1 MYENVTQN
9 AKPTLRTLSEGLIKA
24 VIFQYWGCG
33 RWGRRLQMRELTQPF
48 TGILDLNQPSNLS
61 HCTVVG
67 LCSFNRDLFILLW
80 EKY

>member
-9 AKPTLRTLSEGLIKA
+9 AKPTLRTPSVGLIKA

-33 RWGRRLQMRELTQPF
+33 RWGRGMQTQPF
-48 TGILDLNQPSNLS
+48 TGILDLNQPMSIS

-67 LCSFNRDLFILLW
+67 LSSFNRDLFILLW
-80 EKY
+80 ENTKQ